1 MICKRLTSCP
11 CRNAVKRLQPW
22 QPGSKSEHGVRTEC
36 SYLTSVDA
44 RGRRALRGTCAYPL
58 FWPAASHISQRLPR
72 YSLDQCAT
80 QHPRAHYIC
89 YTDVAEVYRL
99 P

>member
-22 QPGSKSEHGVRTEC
+22 QPGSKSQHGVRTEC

-44 RGRRALRGTCAYPL
+44 RGRRALRGTCAYRL
-58 FWPAASHISQRLPR
+58 FLLCPTFLDP
-72 YSLDQCAT
+72 SLAT
-80 QHPRAHYIC
+80 HSVHALLS
-89 YTDVAEVYRL
+89 TL
-99 P
+99 